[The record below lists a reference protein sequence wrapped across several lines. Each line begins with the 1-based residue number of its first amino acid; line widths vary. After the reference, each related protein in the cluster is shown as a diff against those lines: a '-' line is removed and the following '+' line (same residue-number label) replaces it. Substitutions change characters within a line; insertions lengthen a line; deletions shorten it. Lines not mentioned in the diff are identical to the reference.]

1 MYKEGNLEEEKALG
15 NLNIGNTLIKK
26 KMTKASL
33 YQSN

>member
-1 MYKEGNLEEEKALG
+1 MYKEGNMEEEKALG

-26 KMTKASL
+26 MTKASL